1 MRIRSLHELTA
12 VPRTLLTGAERRTR
26 PQTRSVNQSH
36 VWLLLVLPQYHRH
49 ARGRN
54 SPELSDN
61 DRHIVRR
68 HCVVHEVQ
76 QRCTAGMTG
85 SVSRRASLLLSTEA
99 PRYISSIVMQG
110 GRQHVCLHPVHAAC
124 TCCQP
129 DSSDGN
135 DRVYGDLA
143 LVGCVNLSRVQERHI
158 TRLTHITVA
167 TVAHG
172 ALQSLHADQP

>member
-1 MRIRSLHELTA
+1 MRTRSLHELTA

-26 PQTRSVNQSH
+26 PQSRSVNQSH

-76 QRCTAGMTG
+76 QRCTAGETG
-85 SVSRRASLLLSTEA
+85 LVSVERHCYSQSKHHRASVVLECRVAANMSA
-99 PRYISSIVMQG
+99 YILYMQ
-110 GRQHVCLHPVHAAC
+110 RAHAV
-124 TCCQP
+124 
-129 DSSDGN
+129 S
-135 DRVYGDLA
+135 LA
-143 LVGCVNLSRVQERHI
+143 A
-158 TRLTHITVA
+158 LTVTSETVV
-167 TVAHG
+167 TWHW
-172 ALQSLHADQP
+172 